1 MRESTIQRPRNPWED
16 DPYKKEYPFEYL
28 KYEVDKKERIATV
41 TLSNAAGSDIAPA
54 WYCYQGIN
62 LIKKWERDDDVR
74 VVVIKSAGKDFCT
87 GIDLGERLETALK
100 ERAEGKAARVP
111 NRELVFMAR
120 DLFLFYAKLMSSAKP
135 TIAQVHGKCTNTGLT
150 LQRVCDVTIASE
162 DAQFA
167 EDMEYATGWRNMMN
181 PGGRSPYETLRYE
194 MAICG
199 RTLSGKQA
207 ADMGIINRAVPR
219 QKLDEEVFK
228 EAKKIAAHSV
238 PQLMRFK
245 LSESQDKIRTGV
257 LIPTKGGENIRHE
270 PGEFS
275 FFYVIR
281 EKSISEATRQRKE
294 LYAPLGGFGI
304 DAEVD
309 RVIEKRLKKI

>member
-1 MRESTIQRPRNPWED
+1 MQESTIQRPRNPWED

-28 KYEVDKKERIATV
+28 KYEVDKKEKIATV
-41 TLSNAAGSDIAPA
+41 TLNNAAGGDIAPA

-74 VVVIKSAGKDFCT
+74 VVIIKSAGKNFCT
-87 GIDLGERLETALK
+87 GLDLGERLETALK
-100 ERAEGKAARVP
+100 ERAEGQRVRLP
-111 NRELVFMAR
+111 NRALVFMAR
-120 DLFLFYAKLMSSAKP
+120 DLFLFYAKLLSSAKP

-150 LQRVCDVTIASE
+150 LQRVCDTTIASE
-162 DAQFA
+162 DAQFG

-181 PGGRSPYETLRYE
+181 PGGRSPYGKLHYE

-207 ADMGIINRAVPR
+207 AEMGIINKAVPP
-219 QKLDEEVFK
+219 QKLDEEVRK
-228 EAKKIAAHSV
+228 EARKIALCSI

-245 LSESQDKIRTGV
+245 LNESQEQIRTGV
-257 LIPTKGGENIRHE
+257 LIPNRGGENIRHE

-275 FFYVIR
+275 FYYVLR
-281 EKSISEATRQRKE
+281 EQNISEATRQRKA
-294 LYAPLGGFGI
+294 LYAPLGGFGM

-309 RVIEKRLKKI
+309 RVVEKRLKK